1 MLREILEHT
10 LVGLICLALL
20 GFVGTLLGGELTLLL
35 SCSSALGFLVTR
47 HPRWPRRS

>member
-20 GFVGTLLGGELTLLL
+20 GLVGIALGGELTLVL
-35 SCSSALGFLVTR
+35 SLSSALGFLVTR
-47 HPRWPRRS
+47 HPRWRRTP